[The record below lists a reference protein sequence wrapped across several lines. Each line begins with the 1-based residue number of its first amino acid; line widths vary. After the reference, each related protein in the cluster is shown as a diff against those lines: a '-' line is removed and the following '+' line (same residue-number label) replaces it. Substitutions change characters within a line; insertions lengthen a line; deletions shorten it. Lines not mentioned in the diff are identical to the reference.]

1 MGLHELTVR
10 NFRLFREFSFAPD
23 PESVTVFLS
32 ANGTGKTTV
41 LEAVHALATA
51 ASFRTGAASDM
62 IRTRED
68 VAEAHGVIFQG
79 ERRVQVDLTLTRGVR
94 NTTKRMLVNGQRP
107 ASRAEL
113 SEALPLTVFTPEGV
127 DVVRGAP
134 DQRRNLLNT
143 LMSDAEP
150 QAAEMF
156 ERFQR
161 ILTQRNALLR
171 SFDGSRPSPLQQRE
185 LDQWTDDFYG
195 VSKILVESR
204 VALLHQLEPLVHR
217 AYSDL
222 AGTTVEVGLAYERSW
237 SGDLSDA
244 LVEARDDDRFRG
256 FTTVGPHRDDL
267 RLTLDGRDT
276 RRQASQGEQRSL
288 ALALRLAGHEL
299 IRSQR
304 GVDPLL
310 LLDDVFSELDPAR
323 SDRLLKLLPRGSD
336 LGDHGDAPA
345 GLHDAGGGH
354 RPLGATGS
362 HVNERPEPTPL
373 GELLDTLAG
382 RLRRVDLRVIDEA
395 RALWPRVVEPALAEH
410 CRVELI
416 KDGVL
421 IVSVPSGA
429 FAQAIRMNTPSIL
442 EGFSV
447 LGTRA
452 PRAIKTVQK

>member
-323 SDRLLKLLPRGSD
+323 SDRLLKLLP
-336 LGDHGDAPA
+336 A
-345 GLHDAGGGH
+345 GQTLVTTA
-354 RPLGATGS
+354 
-362 HVNERPEPTPL
+362 TPL
-373 GELLDTLAG
+373 PASMTPAA
-382 RLRRVDLRVIDEA
+382 VID
-395 RALWPRVVEPALAEH
+395 L
-410 CRVELI
+410 
-416 KDGVL
+416 
-421 IVSVPSGA
+421 
-429 FAQAIRMNTPSIL
+429 
-442 EGFSV
+442 SV
-447 LGTRA
+447 LREAT
-452 PRAIKTVQK
+452 